1 MSNEKDTQSNVLQ
14 SQSTQQSQQSKKS
27 KLLKPSITRVNFVN
41 IPQILKSTCSFCLWR
56 KEKRNG
62 KPTKV
67 PYDPKTGQMAKT
79 DAPSTFSDF
88 ATAMKAYA
96 LGIGKKGWD
105 GIGFR
110 VSEGIGA
117 IDIDHCFR
125 EDGSLNDVA
134 ANILSLLTNTYFER
148 SPSGRGLRGFFRL
161 DADFTYDK
169 SAYYIN
175 NRKYGLEVYLPGVTN
190 RFVTVTGDV
199 YRTGEVGA
207 LGAEVRASKAGE
219 TKAGAE
225 SGQHAAPI
233 TLKNSETIQNLQA
246 VLDKFM
252 RRRSRLTNKAVPNPV
267 SYFTD
272 EQVINSTRK

>member
-1 MSNEKDTQSNVLQ
+1 
-14 SQSTQQSQQSKKS
+14 
-27 KLLKPSITRVNFVN
+27 
-41 IPQILKSTCSFCLWR
+41 
-56 KEKRNG
+56 
-62 KPTKV
+62 
-67 PYDPKTGQMAKT
+67 MAKT
-79 DAPSTFSDF
+79 DDPSTFSDF
-88 ATAMKAYA
+88 ATAMKMYA
-96 LGIGKKGWD
+96 LGISTRHWD

-134 ANILSLLTNTYFER
+134 VNILSLLTNTYFER

-175 NRKYGLEVYLPGVTN
+175 NRKFGLEIYLPGVTN

-199 YRTGEVGA
+199 YRTGEAGA
-207 LGAEVRASKAGE
+207 VGAEVR
-219 TKAGAE
+219 AE